1 MLKWSLLQKK
11 NHSFMQDIFY
21 LSYIWYLSWL
31 HWQSNQKCWHFSNAN
46 SKTCGVLLSI
56 LGGCVE
62 SCRSIGGILRC
73 PCRRWVILG
82 SYNFCCGWKKQYQQ
96 QTLCTP
102 EDHQNHPVRRKHF
115 NWSVYIK
122 CLIQYIYQ
130 KETRWHWTEY
140 IPDRI
145 LCLCHI
151 HLHR

>member
-1 MLKWSLLQKK
+1 MITVTEEKTQFHAG
-11 NHSFMQDIFY
+11 NIFNFC
-21 LSYIWYLSWL
+21 LSYIDRAIR
-31 HWQSNQKCWHFSNAN
+31 NADISIMRN
-46 SKTCGVLLSI
+46 SKTSGILLKMFCGF
-56 LGGCVE
+56 VE
-62 SCRSIGGILRC
+62 SCRSIGGILWC
-73 PCRRWVILG
+73 PCRRWVFLG
-82 SYNFCCGWKKQYQQ
+82 SYNCCCGWKKRYQQ

-102 EDHQNHPVRRKHF
+102 EDHQNPPARRKYF

-130 KETRWHWTEY
+130 KETCWHWTEY